1 MHQRT
6 HSGYRPGKY
15 IMPHEHMFPVNGFLS
30 VDVNG
35 SDTLLRSP
43 ITGRVFKLGGRAG
56 RMVLFP
62 GGVRHTVPPWPHEEA
77 PGSPRM
83 SVAFNIDWVAAGS
96 KSRCVIPLRMKWC
109 EKYTRT
115 AKHHWATLVAPAD
128 AAKLDERGVSAL
140 QVDYVALSELGRAT
154 TKAVRVDGVA
164 SQHSL

>member
-62 GGVRHTVPPWPHEEA
+62 GGVRSFFT
-77 PGSPRM
+77 
-83 SVAFNIDWVAAGS
+83 I
-96 KSRCVIPLRMKWC
+96 
-109 EKYTRT
+109 
-115 AKHHWATLVAPAD
+115 
-128 AAKLDERGVSAL
+128 
-140 QVDYVALSELGRAT
+140 
-154 TKAVRVDGVA
+154 
-164 SQHSL
+164 HSLDSVFHFCHCYCSSYLWSLFSI

>member
-1 MHQRT
+1 
-6 HSGYRPGKY
+6 
-15 IMPHEHMFPVNGFLS
+15 
-30 VDVNG
+30 
-35 SDTLLRSP
+35 
-43 ITGRVFKLGGRAG
+43 
-56 RMVLFP
+56 
-62 GGVRHTVPPWPHEEA
+62 
-77 PGSPRM
+77 M

-96 KSRCVIPLRMKWC
+96 KSRCVIPLRMSWC

-140 QVDYVALSELGRAT
+140 QVDYVALSELGRVT